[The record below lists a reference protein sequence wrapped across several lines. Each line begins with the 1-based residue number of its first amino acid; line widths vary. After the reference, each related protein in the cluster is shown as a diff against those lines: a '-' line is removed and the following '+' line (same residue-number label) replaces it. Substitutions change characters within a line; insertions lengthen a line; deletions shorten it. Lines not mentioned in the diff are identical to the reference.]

1 MSWRIIVLER
11 SMGPSTREG
20 IEQFLERGWAK
31 VMEMLIKKKKKTRSL
46 RIMSLEFDVIDGM
59 VTEDMQI
66 VAHVINL
73 LMN

>member
-1 MSWRIIVLER
+1 
-11 SMGPSTREG
+11 MGPSTREG
-20 IEQFLERGWAK
+20 IKQFLERGWAK